1 MKISQLRTLQTVAE
15 MGSFSSAAI
24 ELGCSQSNV
33 SYAVNEFE
41 KLMGYRVFERSG
53 QGCEL
58 TCDGADAVRQVS
70 VLLNLF
76 DELTKKKQRLMA
88 ARAFFARPAWAA
100 LSWRAG

>member
-15 MGSFSSAAI
+15 IGSFSSAAI

-53 QGCEL
+53 QGCVL
-58 TCDGADAVRQVS
+58 TSDGAGAVRQVV

-76 DELTKKKQRLMA
+76 DELTKKTTPQGK
-88 ARAFFARPAWAA
+88 ARILCSTCVGGP
-100 LSWRAG
+100 SWRAG